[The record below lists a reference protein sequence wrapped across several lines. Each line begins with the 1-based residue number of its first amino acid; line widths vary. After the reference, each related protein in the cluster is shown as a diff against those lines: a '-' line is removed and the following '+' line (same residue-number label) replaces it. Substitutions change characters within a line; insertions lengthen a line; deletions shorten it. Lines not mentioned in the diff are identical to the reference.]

1 MSAPE
6 PAPPAPGRRQP
17 TAASGG
23 LLDLLSVAAVLL
35 DGEGRIQLWSP
46 QAEDV
51 FGYTAEEAL
60 GRYAGPLVIHEEHME
75 LVLSLFADVMAGK
88 GNWAGTFPIRH
99 RDGTTRMVEFRNM
112 RLQDAQGR
120 YYALGLCSRQ
130 STLRAVERDLA
141 LSTRLVSQSPI
152 GLAVLD
158 SDLRYVTVNPAEEQ
172 LTGVSAA
179 DHAGRRVEE
188 VLPFLDTESY
198 GSAAEEVL
206 RTGKPVLD
214 RYTVGRTPADPEH
227 EHAWSVSFY
236 RLEAPSGEVL
246 GVAMS
251 SVDVTERHR
260 AVQEHRR
267 TALALQRSLLPSP
280 PPPRP
285 GLVVAAR
292 YQPAEEAHEVGGDW
306 FDVLA
311 LPDDKTA
318 LVVGDVMGNGINA
331 AAMMGQLRT
340 ATRTL
345 AHLDLA
351 PASVLQHLDDIT
363 DDLDPSIATCV
374 FAVYDPHAGSCHL
387 SLAGHLP
394 PAVLRADGHAELLDL
409 PTGSPLGV
417 GEGVF
422 RTTTVPMGRGDQLLL
437 YTDGLVETRDQS
449 IDDRLAVLLGLLN
462 EPRRPLEETCDML
475 LESLRHPGV
484 HDDVALLLAC
494 AEPLEDGPGGRGPG

>member
-1 MSAPE
+1 VSAQE
-6 PAPPAPGRRQP
+6 PASPAPGWREP
-17 TAASGG
+17 TAAPGG
-23 LLDLLSVAAVLL
+23 LLDLLNVAAVLL
-35 DGEGRIQLWSP
+35 DAEGRIQLWSP
-46 QAEDV
+46 QAEEV

-60 GRYAGPLVIHEEHME
+60 GRHAGPLVVHKEHMG
-75 LVLSLFADVMAGK
+75 LVLELFENVMSGK
-88 GNWAGTFPIRH
+88 GNWAGVFPVRH
-99 RDGTTRMVEFRNM
+99 RDGTTRMVEFRNT

-120 YYALGLCSRQ
+120 FYALGLCSAQ
-130 STLRAVERDLA
+130 STLRRVERDLA

-158 SDLRYVTVNPAEEQ
+158 PGLRYVTVNPAEEQ

-179 DHAGRRVEE
+179 EHVGRRVEE
-188 VLPFLDTESY
+188 VLPFADAEGY
-198 GSAAEEVL
+198 GAAAEEVL
-206 RTGKPVLD
+206 RTGVPVLD
-214 RYTVGRTPADPEH
+214 RYTVGRTPADPDQ

-246 GVAMS
+246 GVATS

-267 TALALQRSLLPSP
+267 TALALQRSLQPSP

-285 GLVVAAR
+285 GLTVAAR
-292 YQPAEEAHEVGGDW
+292 YQPAESAHEVGGDW
-306 FDVLA
+306 FDVIALA
-311 LPDDKTA
+311 DDKTA

-351 PASVLQHLDDIT
+351 PASVLQHLDQIT

-374 FAVYDPHAGSCHL
+374 FAVYDPHRARCHL

-394 PAVLRADGHAELLDL
+394 PAVLRADEHAELLEL

-417 GEGVF
+417 GGGRF
-422 RTTTVPMGRGDQLLL
+422 RTTTLPMGPGDQLLL
-437 YTDGLVETRDQS
+437 YTDGLVETRDQP
-449 IDDRLAVLLGLLN
+449 IDDRLAVLLGLLDD
-462 EPRRPLEETCDML
+462 PRRPLEVTCDVL

-494 AEPLEDGPGGRGPG
+494 TDPQPGGWPP

>member
-1 MSAPE
+1 MSADE
-6 PAPPAPGRRQP
+6 PAPPPPGRRRP

-23 LLDLLSVAAVLL
+23 LLDLLNVAAVLL
-35 DGEGRIQLWSP
+35 DAEGRIQLWSP
-46 QAEDV
+46 QAEEV
-51 FGYTAEEAL
+51 FGYSAEEAL
-60 GRYAGPLVIHEEHME
+60 GRHAGPLVVHDEHMSFVLE
-75 LVLSLFADVMAGK
+75 LFDHVMSGK
-88 GNWAGTFPIRH
+88 GNWAGVFPVRH

-112 RLQDAQGR
+112 RLQDAEGR

-130 STLRAVERDLA
+130 ATLRQVERDLA

-158 SDLRYVTVNPAEEQ
+158 RDLRYVTVNPAEEQ

-179 DHAGRRVEE
+179 DHVGKCVEE

-198 GSAAEEVL
+198 GAAAIEVL
-206 RTGKPVLD
+206 RTGVPVLD
-214 RYTVGRTPADPEH
+214 RYTVGRIPGDPGD

-246 GVAMS
+246 GVATS
-251 SVDVTERHR
+251 SVDVTDRHR
-260 AVQEHRR
+260 AVQQHRR

-280 PPPRP
+280 PPLRP
-285 GLVVAAR
+285 GLTVAAR

-351 PASVLQHLDDIT
+351 PAAVLEQLDQIT

-374 FAVYDPHAGSCHL
+374 FAVYDPHHARCHL

-394 PAVLRADGHAELLDL
+394 PALLRADGTAELLDL

-417 GEGVF
+417 GEGDF
-422 RTTTVPMGRGDQLLL
+422 RTTTLPMGPGDQLLL
-437 YTDGLVETRDQS
+437 YTDGLVETRDQP
-449 IDDRLAVLLGLLN
+449 IDDRMAVLLGLLDD
-462 EPRRPLEETCDML
+462 PRRPLEATCDLL

-494 AEPLEDGPGGRGPG
+494 TDPVGGKEPL